1 MQGPRRAHSA
11 TRSPRCT
18 EALRVLPP
26 PLPLLLYQVRPHR
39 QRDGLPVAPHRLVH
53 GALEAVPHAE
63 ALLLPEG
70 RVAEP
75 EEGRLGPVGRDG
87 QLGEGGGE
95 EGLEGDWGEWG
106 GGRRGRGGSV
116 VSARENEE
124 GKGKEGS
131 EGERRTG
138 HVQPS
143 QVSLVL
149 HLVVDRL
156 EHAVRRLEDDQPWWV
171 ACVGA
176 P

>member
-1 MQGPRRAHSA
+1 MDRLGGMVSWEREGGRRAWRG
-11 TRSPRCT
+11 T
-18 EALRVLPP
+18 
-26 PLPLLLYQVRPHR
+26 
-39 QRDGLPVAPHRLVH
+39 
-53 GALEAVPHAE
+53 
-63 ALLLPEG
+63 
-70 RVAEP
+70 
-75 EEGRLGPVGRDG
+75 
-87 QLGEGGGE
+87 GESG
-95 EGLEGDWGEWG
+95 G